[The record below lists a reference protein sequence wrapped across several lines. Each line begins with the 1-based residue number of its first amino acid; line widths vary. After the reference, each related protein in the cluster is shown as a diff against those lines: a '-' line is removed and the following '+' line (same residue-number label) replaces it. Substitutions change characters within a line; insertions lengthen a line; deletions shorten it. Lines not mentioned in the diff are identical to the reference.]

1 MHRKIVLIIGI
12 VLMTIYAAAQDQAPP
27 AGYEWSSPLGAL
39 RKSDNSQIYVFDTT
53 AGNYL
58 TDHKETIVPYKTKQ
72 NKGLTD
78 LGVTLK
84 GKLLKI
90 DGVADVAVEYRRLW
104 IQKFPL
110 DSWEVIMPELQKV
123 LK

>member
-1 MHRKIVLIIGI
+1 MHRKIALIIG
-12 VLMTIYAAAQDQAPP
+12 VVSMLLVAAYAQEIP
-27 AGYEWSSPLGAL
+27 AGYEWSSPMGAL
-39 RKSDNSQIYVFDTT
+39 RKSDNPQIYVFDTT

-58 TDHKETIVPYKTKQ
+58 TDHKETIVQYKTKPD
-72 NKGLTD
+72 KGLSP